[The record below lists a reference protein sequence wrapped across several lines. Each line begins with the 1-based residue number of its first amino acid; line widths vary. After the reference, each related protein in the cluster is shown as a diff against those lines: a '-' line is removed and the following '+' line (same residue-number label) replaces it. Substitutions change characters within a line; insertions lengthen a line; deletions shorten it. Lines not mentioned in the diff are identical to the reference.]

1 LVEQVE
7 IKTEESTAEKP
18 EVAQTETTTTP
29 EARPDWLPEKF
40 SSAEDLAK
48 AYGELETKQS
58 QKTEATP
65 EAPTESN
72 DSLEIDKAAD
82 DAVQSAGLN
91 MVDLQSEYDTNGTLN
106 DESFAALEKAGIS
119 REYVDA
125 FIAGQEAIANNIG
138 NEIRAGVGGTESYN
152 ELVSW
157 AKDSLQPNEIA
168 AYNDAVN
175 SGNLETVKLAVG
187 GLKARFDSANGTE
200 PQLVSGKNA
209 PDASNGYDSWAQL
222 TEAMKDARYAKD
234 PAYRAEVQKKLSTSN
249 L

>member
-7 IKTEESTAEKP
+7 IKTEEATAEKP
-18 EVAQTETTTTP
+18 EVVETPTT
-29 EARPDWLPEKF
+29 EARPEWLPEKF
-40 SSAEDLAK
+40 GSAEDLAK
-48 AYGELETKQS
+48 AYSELETKQS

-65 EAPTESN
+65 EATTESN
-72 DSLEIDKAAD
+72 DLEIDQAAD
-82 DAVQSAGLN
+82 NAVQAAGLN
-91 MVDLQSEYDTNGTLN
+91 MADLQSEYDTNGTLN
-106 DESFAALEKAGIS
+106 EESFAALEKAGIS
-119 REYVDA
+119 KDYVDA

-138 NEIRAGVGGTESYN
+138 NEVRAGVGGNESYN
-152 ELVSW
+152 ELMSW

-175 SGNLETVKLAVG
+175 SGNLDTIKLAVG
-187 GLKARFDSANGTE
+187 GLKARYDSANGTE

-209 PDASNGYDSWAQL
+209 PDAANGFESWAQL

-234 PAYRAEVQKKLSTSN
+234 PAYRAEIQKKLSTSN